1 MAALKN
7 KKTSRNKHAAGI
19 EPTVRHLWLASLGAL
34 VAVRRESQAAAQ
46 RIAAGVEDATTRIR
60 QTARNA
66 EADLRGGIA
75 DVRGQVQPKMMKLSS
90 DVEARLAPIVDK
102 LGLDRLGLKS
112 KAKRVPRTSGRKSA
126 AKKPTLRRLTR
137 KPAKRVVKK
146 TAN

>member
-7 KKTSRNKHAAGI
+7 KKTSRQKTTVAI
-19 EPTVRHLWLASLGAL
+19 EPTARHLWLASLGAL
-34 VAVRRESQAAAQ
+34 VAVRRESKAAVQ
-46 RIAAGVEDATTRIR
+46 RLAAGVEAAAARIR

-75 DVRGQVQPKMMKLSS
+75 DVRGQVQPKMIKLSS

-102 LGLDRLGLKS
+102 LGLDRFGLKS
-112 KAKRVPRTSGRKSA
+112 KAKRVPRNGRKPA
-126 AKKPTLRRLTR
+126 AKKPTFRRVTR

-146 TAN
+146 AAN